1 MTKQCPP
8 CHGNCNQGRACP
20 AVRRVNWHFAFTLAC
35 LALSCAGWLF
45 LIASF

>member
-8 CHGNCNQGRACP
+8 CNGDCNQGRTCP
-20 AVRRVNWHFAFTLAC
+20 ATTRVDWHFAFTLIL